1 MSHDSAD
8 AAAAVAAAAAAAA
21 TPSAQPP
28 PPLPLQPTQSHKLF
42 DDCER
47 NGPRPRV
54 PGQETRTTTAM
65 TEGAGTMPKV
75 GAAADALT
83 PSDAPPTAA
92 ARLVAGPAQSYHHP
106 QSAQHPQS
114 VAAAMLPNSSTVN
127 ATAAVNF
134 AHLRDPHQS
143 LIQLL
148 DESTGAELFKS
159 FVEEHGGIHS
169 ARLNFYF
176 ACEGLKQQ
184 TDDAKIR
191 QMVAAIYKFLQKS
204 DLTLDKELRARIKA
218 GLKQTDCAMDA
229 HIFNAMQADVVA
241 EICRTTF
248 AEFHKDQRHIDHV
261 NALAMGTATM
271 PPPARHPQ
279 HQQQQQL
286 PPAAQTALPPS
297 AASAQSPWMSSPIAP
312 PGTMLLSQTHHHS
325 IGNERTLMTLHEDS
339 ELSSCEPTQATAT
352 SASGSWM
359 PLTSSALRA
368 TEGPRLGV
376 RPNG

>member
-8 AAAAVAAAAAAAA
+8 VAAAVAAAAVA
-21 TPSAQPP
+21 TAQQLPP
-28 PPLPLQPTQSHKLF
+28 PPLQPSHSHKLL

-65 TEGAGTMPKV
+65 TEGGAGMMPRIA
-75 GAAADALT
+75 GGIDPL
-83 PSDAPPTAA
+83 PFSDAPPTP
-92 ARLVAGPAQSYHHP
+92 ARLVAGPAQSHHHP
-106 QSAQHPQS
+106 QSLAS
-114 VAAAMLPNSSTVN
+114 INTNAGVN
-127 ATAAVNF
+127 ATTAVNF

-204 DLTLDKELRARIKA
+204 DITLDKELRARIKT
-218 GLKQTDCAMDA
+218 GLKQNDCSMDA
-229 HIFNAMQADVVA
+229 NIFNAMQAEVVA

-261 NALAMGTATM
+261 NALAMGGTATATTTSTM
-271 PPPARHPQ
+271 QPPKPQARQP
-279 HQQQQQL
+279 QQL
-286 PPAAQTALPPS
+286 PQPPSSSQSQSTLPPS
-297 AASAQSPWMSSPIAP
+297 AASANSPWMSTPIAP
-312 PGTMLLSQTHHHS
+312 PGTMLLSQSHHN
-325 IGNERTLMTLHEDS
+325 IGNDRTLMTLHEDS
-339 ELSSCEPTQATAT
+339 ELSSCEPAA
-352 SASGSWM
+352 ASSSWM